1 MVTGIIKEIVLLIPS
16 LKPLQVALSVDLSNT
31 GVKMAKTPF
40 PRLQPELIQVSPDG
54 PEAQD
59 KSGLWCDRERKPG
72 ITMVTVRSFVQA
84 AGGCLII
91 GTHKNH

>member
-1 MVTGIIKEIVLLIPS
+1 MVTGIIKDIILLIPS

-40 PRLQPELIQVSPDG
+40 PRLQPELIQVA